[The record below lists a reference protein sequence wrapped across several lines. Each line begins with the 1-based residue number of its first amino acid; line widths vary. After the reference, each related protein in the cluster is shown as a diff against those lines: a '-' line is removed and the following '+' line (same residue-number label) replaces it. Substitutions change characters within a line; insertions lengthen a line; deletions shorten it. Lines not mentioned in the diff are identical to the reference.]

1 MLCASSL
8 LATPIPLR
16 VMDATLVDNAE
27 ALFRILDPTQ
37 GNGRL
42 ATPAEYKTL
51 NDIANAW
58 VMPNWIKPG
67 DKVAFKVARQDAKV
81 VLGRINREIDAQIK
95 GRKEGVSVQQN
106 GDARVLP
113 EVRANNA
120 KLIRAS
126 YNQAIGRGKGKK
138 VAGVAGVIALS
149 GVAAVAGVEA
159 GENIARYVLSSPT
172 LTYFRNAEGASTDD
186 QVDGEN
192 QDTEA
197 SGNGNGGQ
205 VNDASAD
212 ANGQVNDI
220 SAEDCDNDATGN
232 TPTSPGSGPVKR
244 SLTSLD

>member
-106 GDARVLP
+106 GHARVLP

-159 GENIARYVLSSPT
+159 GENIAR
-172 LTYFRNAEGASTDD
+172 DD